1 MSAMFSKPKTPTIL
15 APVVMPAEDT
25 EATRRAKK
33 KANVTATERGGRS
46 STVLAGEGA
55 KLGGG

>member
-1 MSAMFSKPKTPTIL
+1 MTAMFSKPKVPTLL

-25 EATRRAKK
+25 EATRKAKK
-33 KANVTATERGGRS
+33 KSNVTATERSGRS
-46 STVLAGEGA
+46 STMLAGGEE